1 MKTYKTYIRAILP
14 LLVVLGLVGSA
25 QAQNSASTAMTGSA
39 TIVDAIGI
47 TQQAQLDFGQ
57 VLSTTTNTVDL
68 DANPSGTNNEVG
80 ANAAQGQFGVT
91 GSEGATVLLGFS
103 ATEIEL
109 SGTNTPA
116 NKMYWEPE
124 IWDGSAYVA
133 DGGTFTLTSNAASS
147 PGDILY
153 VGGLLYQNSATPA
166 ALDGNVD
173 ADTYTGTFTLTVS
186 YN

>member
-14 LLVVLGLVGSA
+14 LFVVLGLVGSA
-25 QAQNSASTAMTGSA
+25 QAQNNSASANMQGSA

-47 TQQAQLDFGQ
+47 SAEETLDFGQ
-57 VLSTTTNTVDL
+57 VLSTTNNTVDL
-68 DANPSGTNNEVG
+68 DANPSGNNNEVG
-80 ANAAQGQFGVT
+80 ASAAQGQFGVT
-91 GSEGATVLLGFS
+91 GSLGAEVLLGFS

-109 SGTNTPA
+109 SGTNTST
-116 NKMYWEPE
+116 NKLYWEPE
-124 IWDGSAYVA
+124 IWDGSAYVPN
-133 DGGTFTLTSNAASS
+133 GGTFTLTSNAASS

-153 VGGLLYQNSATPA
+153 VGGLLYQTSGSPA
-166 ALDGNVD
+166 ALSNVD